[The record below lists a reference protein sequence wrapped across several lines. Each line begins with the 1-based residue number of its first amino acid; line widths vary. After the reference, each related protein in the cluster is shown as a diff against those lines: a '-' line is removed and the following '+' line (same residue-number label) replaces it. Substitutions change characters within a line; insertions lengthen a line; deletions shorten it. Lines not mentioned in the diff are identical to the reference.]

1 MFCLPLVRQ
10 ILRSFVILQRE
21 EFNLDLTAK
30 NFDSIINNH
39 DTVLVDFYAQWC
51 GPCKLQGN
59 ILKAFEEKHPG
70 KFVIGKMDVDDE
82 PSIAQRYGI
91 TTVPTLIVFTKGEAV
106 QRAQGVQTVEQL
118 EMMLGQS

>member
-1 MFCLPLVRQ
+1 
-10 ILRSFVILQRE
+10 
-21 EFNLDLTAK
+21 
-30 NFDSIINNH
+30 
-39 DTVLVDFYAQWC
+39 
-51 GPCKLQGN
+51 
-59 ILKAFEEKHPG
+59 
-70 KFVIGKMDVDDE
+70 MDVDDE

>member
-1 MFCLPLVRQ
+1 M
-10 ILRSFVILQRE
+10 ILDV
-21 EFNLDLTAK
+21 TAK

-59 ILKAFEEKHPG
+59 ILTAFEEKHPG
-70 KFVIGKMDVDDE
+70 KFTIAKLDIDDE

-91 TTVPTLIVFTKGEAV
+91 AAVPTLIVFAKGEPV
-106 QRAQGVQTVEQL
+106 KRAQGVQTIEQL
-118 EMMLGQS
+118 EILLGQG